1 MPPDREPQHGR
12 GTERVRPPRQLRPD
26 DHGSTP
32 DLVWL
37 SDWLA
42 QTPTGPLDR
51 RHGSAD
57 HELAALTASA
67 SGSGGTG
74 PFKGG
79 LMPSSTPG

>member
-1 MPPDREPQHGR
+1 MVGVLNEY
-12 GTERVRPPRQLRPD
+12 VRLAGNAHD
-26 DHGSTP
+26 DLGSTP
-32 DLVWL
+32 NLVWL

-42 QTPTGPLDR
+42 QTPMGPLDR

-79 LMPSSTPG
+79 LMPSSSPG